1 MAAGHPLLFRLLVP
15 PLSEYAGDR
24 RKLHRHANEIAFG
37 RIDVA
42 QAPTVAPAFGIK
54 SVPSLTLFEDAH
66 LIAIIAGEFP
76 LQRLSHRVA
85 TAFAGVTASTR

>member
-1 MAAGHPLLFRLLVP
+1 MQGIV
-15 PLSEYAGDR
+15 EQ
-24 RKLHRHANEIAFG
+24 LHRHANEIAFG

-54 SVPSLTLFEDAH
+54 SAPSLALFEDAR
-66 LIAIIAGEFP
+66 LIAIIAGEIP
-76 LQRLSHRVA
+76 LQRLLHRVA